1 MEYNKNIYAG
11 NNYLNKGLIIKI
23 LDNPQEYGNKSLI
36 RKFAGNEAFEIKPL
50 DNSLFLLIEH
60 YPNGE
65 YDDGIEVN
73 RKYLNRFDFSTGW
86 RFKEI

>member
-23 LDNPQEYGNKSLI
+23 LDNPREYENKSLI
-36 RKFAGNEAFEIKPL
+36 RKFAGNEAFEIKL
-50 DNSLFLLIEH
+50 LNNSFLLIEH

-73 RKYLNRFDFSTGW
+73 REYLNRFDFSVGW
-86 RFKEI
+86 RFK